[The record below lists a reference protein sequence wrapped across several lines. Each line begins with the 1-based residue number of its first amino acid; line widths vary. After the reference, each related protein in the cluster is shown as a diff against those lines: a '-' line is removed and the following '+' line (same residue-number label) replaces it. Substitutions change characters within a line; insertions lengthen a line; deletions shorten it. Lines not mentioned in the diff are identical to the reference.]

1 MSNFKLGDLVIFNNH
16 ICEVTS
22 TKHNGGRSLELIPVL
37 FAHIY
42 VVPVQE
48 CKDPLVLPEPLHSQM
63 MEFCESNMEIYN
75 FTLAVMFERMIS
87 ERNESRTI
95 TYEELMSVIDR
106 RFPI

>member
-1 MSNFKLGDLVIFNNH
+1 MSNFKCGDLVIFNQH

-48 CKDPLVLPEPLHSQM
+48 CNSPLVLPEHIHNHM

-75 FTLAVMFERMIS
+75 FTLAVMFERMIA
-87 ERNESRTI
+87 ERNQQSAMTF
-95 TYEELMSVIDR
+95 EELMSAIER
-106 RFPI
+106 RSL

>member
-1 MSNFKLGDLVIFNNH
+1 MSNFKLGDLVIFNEH

-48 CKDPLVLPEPLHSQM
+48 CNSPLVLPEPLHSQM
-63 MEFCESNMEIYN
+63 MEFCESNLEIYN
-75 FTLAVMFERMIS
+75 FTLAVMFERMIA
-87 ERNESRTI
+87 ERNNTSPLTFD
-95 TYEELMSVIDR
+95 ELMIAIERRSV
-106 RFPI
+106 